1 MYVSTSNIIQNTYN
15 FFISKF
21 LIIIF
26 NLEINF
32 LLNKIREINE
42 IYMLSIN
49 IYRKINVQSKRKMA
63 RYFETS
69 SN

>member
-42 IYMLSIN
+42 IYMLPIN

>member
-15 FFISKF
+15 FLISKF

-26 NLEINF
+26 KLEINF
-32 LLNKIREINE
+32 LLNKIRINK

-49 IYRKINVQSKRKMA
+49 INRKINFQSKRKMA